1 MAAELRYGPTPGHVY
16 VVDLACRLEE
26 DWGED
31 EIGASVHVDTHNET
45 RHAPVS
51 VED

>member
-16 VVDLACRLEE
+16 VVDLACGLEE
-26 DWGED
+26 DWGDD
-31 EIGASVHVDTHNET
+31 EVGAGVRLDRHNET
-45 RHAPVS
+45 RHAAVP